1 MWPTQWICLLRSK
14 YIALAY
20 PKHQAIGLISLSS
33 WGSQCL
39 VYQSLDSLAPP
50 KLPMREWAV
59 YTPLNKLFFIM
70 IRANSSA
77 CPKQSSPW
85 LKQSYWPMLSWWF
98 LIYFETLLESPST
111 RELKLAMSLVWP
123 YSCMAC
129 KYVHLPLSPIIYLF
143 FSYGKIRSDTWCS
156 QKAIFDLG
164 FLLWR
169 LGSSLN
175 WDKTID
181 GF

>member
-1 MWPTQWICLLRSK
+1 MWPAQWICLLRSK

-20 PKHQAIGLISLSS
+20 PKHQAICLISLSS
-33 WGSQCL
+33 WSSQCL

-59 YTPLNKLFFIM
+59 YTPPNKLVFIM

-98 LIYFETLLESPST
+98 LIYFERLTGVSFNKRTEIGHVPSLTLLMHGLQVCTFHPPFTS
-111 RELKLAMSLVWP
+111 
-123 YSCMAC
+123 
-129 KYVHLPLSPIIYLF
+129 F
-143 FSYGKIRSDTWCS
+143 FHVFWKD
-156 QKAIFDLG
+156 
-164 FLLWR
+164 
-169 LGSSLN
+169 
-175 WDKTID
+175 
-181 GF
+181 